1 MGITLS
7 SKNLFLFISYISPFL
22 LGFTFI
28 FLGFINSEPLKPLL
42 YLGSLLFTMGIVV
55 FLLKFNT
62 SSTPSLNPLCSVFT
76 FMDDEY
82 YRPNIS
88 TYFITFTLFYCVMP
102 MILSHETNYYFLSL
116 ILFVLV
122 GDTVTKL
129 SYGCVNMMGIVT
141 SIVTGTLIGTLSG
154 LALYYTNN
162 ELVFFG
168 GKSSNNVSC
177 SKPSKQNFKCV
188 VYKNGQILKS
198 L

>member
-1 MGITLS
+1 
-7 SKNLFLFISYISPFL
+7 
-22 LGFTFI
+22 
-28 FLGFINSEPLKPLL
+28 
-42 YLGSLLFTMGIVV
+42 
-55 FLLKFNT
+55 
-62 SSTPSLNPLCSVFT
+62 
-76 FMDDEY
+76 
-82 YRPNIS
+82 
-88 TYFITFTLFYCVMP
+88 MP